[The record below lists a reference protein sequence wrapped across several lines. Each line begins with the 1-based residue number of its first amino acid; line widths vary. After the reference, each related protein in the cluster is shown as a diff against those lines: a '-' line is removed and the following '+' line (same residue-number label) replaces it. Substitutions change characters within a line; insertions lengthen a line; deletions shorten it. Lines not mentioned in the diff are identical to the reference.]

1 MFLFIKYNDIQ
12 LSEEEIKEF
21 IKDASTN
28 LATAKYIDDEELSFK
43 VKALVEML
51 NETNHV
57 KIDIT
62 ERYVTYMLTN
72 KTTIQVYTWNYNFQK
87 N

>member
-43 VKALVEML
+43 VKPLVEML

-57 KIDIT
+57 KTDIT
-62 ERYVTYMLTN
+62 ERYVTYMFTN

>member
-12 LSEEEIKEF
+12 LSEEEIKVF

-28 LATAKYIDDEELSFK
+28 LATAKYIDDEELSVK
-43 VKALVEML
+43 VKALVKML

-57 KIDIT
+57 KTDIT
-62 ERYVTYMLTN
+62 ER
-72 KTTIQVYTWNYNFQK
+72 
-87 N
+87 